1 MEKKEKAPVL
11 RFKDTNG
18 KDYPAWEQRELKDVA
33 EIVGGGTPS
42 TSVPAYWN
50 GSIDWYSPT
59 EIGQENFAKG
69 SKRKISNEG
78 LNNSSAKLL
87 PAHKTILFTSRA
99 TIGEAAILEREGAT
113 NQGFQSIV
121 TKEGVDVYFL
131 YSYKHHLK
139 KQALIK
145 ASGSTFLEISKNEV
159 EGLHVPVPSGEEQAK
174 IGSFFKL
181 VDKAITLHQRKLE
194 ALKKLK
200 RTLLQKMFPKKG
212 HLKPELRF
220 FGFTNDWEQRELKD
234 VAEIVGGGTPST
246 SVPAYW
252 NGSIDWYSP
261 TEIGQENFAKGSKRK
276 ISNEGLNN
284 SSAKLLPAHKTILFT
299 SRATIGEAAILERE
313 GATNQGFQSI
323 VTKEGVDVYFL
334 YSYKHHL
341 KKQALIKA
349 SGSTFLEISKNEVEG
364 LHVPVP
370 SGEEQAKI
378 GSFFKLVDKA
388 ITLHQRK
395 LEIYKKLKKGLLQK
409 MFI

>member
-1 MEKKEKAPVL
+1 MTEEKKSMVPKL
-11 RFKDTNG
+11 RFPEFT
-18 KDYPAWEQRELKDVA
+18 ATWEQRELKDVA

-194 ALKKLK
+194 SLKKLK
-200 RTLLQKMFPKKG
+200 KSLLQQMF
-212 HLKPELRF
+212 
-220 FGFTNDWEQRELKD
+220 
-234 VAEIVGGGTPST
+234 V
-246 SVPAYW
+246 
-252 NGSIDWYSP
+252 
-261 TEIGQENFAKGSKRK
+261 
-276 ISNEGLNN
+276 
-284 SSAKLLPAHKTILFT
+284 
-299 SRATIGEAAILERE
+299 
-313 GATNQGFQSI
+313 
-323 VTKEGVDVYFL
+323 
-334 YSYKHHL
+334 
-341 KKQALIKA
+341 
-349 SGSTFLEISKNEVEG
+349 
-364 LHVPVP
+364 
-370 SGEEQAKI
+370 
-378 GSFFKLVDKA
+378 
-388 ITLHQRK
+388 
-395 LEIYKKLKKGLLQK
+395 
-409 MFI
+409 

>member
-1 MEKKEKAPVL
+1 MNQNKSVKI
-11 RFKDTNG
+11 RFKGFTE
-18 KDYPAWEQRELKDVA
+18 AWEQRELKDVA

-181 VDKAITLHQRKLE
+181 VDKAITLHQRKLNRFQ
-194 ALKKLK
+194 KI
-200 RTLLQKMFPKKG
+200 RTTFLQKMFPKNG
-212 HLKPELRF
+212 ETKPAIRLT
-220 FGFTNDWEQRELKD
+220 GFNADWEQEKL
-234 VAEIVGGGTPST
+234 
-246 SVPAYW
+246 
-252 NGSIDWYSP
+252 
-261 TEIGQENFAKGSKRK
+261 QNFAVRITRK
-276 ISNEGLNN
+276 NIRLCSE
-284 SSAKLLPAHKTILFT
+284 
-299 SRATIGEAAILERE
+299 
-313 GATNQGFQSI
+313 
-323 VTKEGVDVYFL
+323 
-334 YSYKHHL
+334 
-341 KKQALIKA
+341 
-349 SGSTFLEISKNEVEG
+349 
-364 LHVPVP
+364 
-370 SGEEQAKI
+370 
-378 GSFFKLVDKA
+378 
-388 ITLHQRK
+388 
-395 LEIYKKLKKGLLQK
+395 
-409 MFI
+409 